1 MTAGEDVLL
10 VLAHQDDEIG
20 MLTRIGW
27 ERARGARVWCAYLT
41 DGGSAVAPGVRDAE
55 SLAVLARAGVGA
67 ERIGF
72 LADPVRIPDGTL
84 AEHADDAL
92 GALRRWAGR
101 IERIAR
107 VYTVDWEG
115 GHHDHDAAHVVALAY
130 ARERGVGDVFAFPLY
145 NGYRRRAGWFRV
157 SSFVPGGGE
166 IVRRRLSLADA
177 LLPIRAIRSYPSQ
190 RTTWLGLG
198 PGMLLRAL
206 WRREERMRR
215 AEPSR
220 VLARPHPGPLL
231 YETRFR
237 VSHEHVM
244 RATAGL
250 RETVAA
256 IRTS

>member
-1 MTAGEDVLL
+1 MTGEDVLL

-20 MLTRIGW
+20 MLTRIAY

-41 DGGSAVAPGVRDAE
+41 DGASAAEAAVRDAE
-55 SLAVLARAGVGA
+55 SLAVLARLGVA
-67 ERIGF
+67 PEQVAF
-72 LADPVRIPDGTL
+72 LADPVRIRDKQL
-84 AEHADDAL
+84 AEHAHDAL
-92 GALRRWAGR
+92 AALRRWAAR

-130 ARERGVGDVFAFPLY
+130 ARERGIADVFAFPLY

-166 IVRRRLSLADA
+166 IVRRPLSLADA
-177 LLPIRAIRSYPSQ
+177 LLPIRAIPAYPSQ
-190 RTTWLGLG
+190 RSTWLGLG
-198 PGMLLRAL
+198 PGMLVRAL

-215 AEPSR
+215 ADPRR

-237 VSHEHVM
+237 VPHQRVM
-244 RATAGL
+244 DATAAL
-250 RETVAA
+250 REAVAA
-256 IRTS
+256 VRTS